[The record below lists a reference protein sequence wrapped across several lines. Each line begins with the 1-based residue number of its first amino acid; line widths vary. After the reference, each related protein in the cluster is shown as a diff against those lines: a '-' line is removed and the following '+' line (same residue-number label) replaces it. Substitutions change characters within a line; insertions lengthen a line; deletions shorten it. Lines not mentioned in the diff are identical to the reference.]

1 MFGVFTRL
9 NVIGTGTAKTQS
21 DKLILAN
28 TVELELDLR
37 SKNLKPVVEPS
48 IASDSDR

>member
-1 MFGVFTRL
+1 MSGVRTRL
-9 NVIGTGTAKTQS
+9 KVIGTTKTQS
-21 DKLILAN
+21 DKLILAY

-48 IASDSDR
+48 LASGSDR